1 MRQWLASQRNYF
13 LLALAFFT
21 RLPIPADTPYSAER
35 LNRASRYFG
44 LVGLVVGLLNA
55 LILWAGH
62 LLFPLSVAI
71 LLSLVFSLLLTG
83 AFHED
88 GLTDMSDGIG
98 GGLSRERKLSIM
110 KDSRIGTYG
119 AVTLFM
125 ALLLKYT
132 LLQELATPDLSVV
145 LLALILMHPL
155 SRILSGTLLFDMR
168 YVQDESSSKSKPL
181 ANQQNSTDLL
191 LLLLTAALLLL
202 LLSWQAASLMILMLT
217 LFRYLFRHWLNGHLG
232 GYTGDCLGGAQQLA
246 ELLGY
251 LLLLALHYH
260 HIPLSNHLLHGL
272 TGA

>member
-155 SRILSGTLLFDMR
+155 SRILSGTLLCDMR
-168 YVQDESSSKSKPL
+168 
-181 ANQQNSTDLL
+181 
-191 LLLLTAALLLL
+191 
-202 LLSWQAASLMILMLT
+202 
-217 LFRYLFRHWLNGHLG
+217 
-232 GYTGDCLGGAQQLA
+232 
-246 ELLGY
+246 
-251 LLLLALHYH
+251 
-260 HIPLSNHLLHGL
+260 
-272 TGA
+272 

>member
-1 MRQWLASQRNYF
+1 MRQWLACQCNYF

-35 LNRASRYFG
+35 LNRSSRYFG
-44 LVGLVVGLLNA
+44 LVGLIVGLLNA
-55 LILWAGH
+55 LMLWAGH
-62 LLFPLSVAI
+62 QLFPLPVAI
-71 LLSLVFSLLLTG
+71 LLGLVFSLLLTG

-98 GGLSRERKLSIM
+98 GGLNRERKLSIM

-132 LLQELATPDLSVV
+132 LLQELATPDLSMA
-145 LLALILMHPL
+145 LLALLLMHPL
-155 SRILSGTLLFDMR
+155 SRILSGSLLFDMR

-181 ANQQNSTDLL
+181 ANQQNRTDLL

-202 LLSWQAASLMILMLT
+202 LLSWQAASLMILLLT
-217 LFRYLFRHWLNGHLG
+217 LFRYLFRHWLHGHLG

-260 HIPLSNHLLHGL
+260 HIPLVNGLLPSLIGV
-272 TGA
+272 